1 MNNLTLARNWIVP
14 YRKQR
19 TLKMTQN
26 HFLKKP
32 SIAKNKIVKLN
43 KLSIKRNSFSS
54 DVHLYGMTYLDIF
67 TMSAIRNLLFFQLPC
82 VVMYRTMKFSVY
94 HISYFLLFNGIF
106 KTFLDILTM
115 PK

>member
-19 TLKMTQN
+19 TLKITQN

-32 SIAKNKIVKLN
+32 SITKNKTVKLHN
-43 KLSIKRNSFSS
+43 LSIKRNSFSS

-67 TMSAIRNLLFFQLPC
+67 TMSTIRNLLFFQLPC
-82 VVMYRTMKFSVY
+82 VVMYRTMQFSIH

>member
-1 MNNLTLARNWIVP
+1 MNNLTVARNWIVP
-14 YRKQR
+14 YKKQQ
-19 TLKMTQN
+19 TLKITQN
-26 HFLKKP
+26 HFIKRP
-32 SIAKNKIVKLN
+32 SIVKNKIAKLN
-43 KLSIKRNSFSS
+43 KLSIKRKSFSS

-82 VVMYRTMKFSVY
+82 VLMYRTMKFSVH
-94 HISYFLLFNGIF
+94 HISYFLLFNGMF

>member
-14 YRKQR
+14 YKKQQ
-19 TLKMTQN
+19 TLKITQN

-32 SIAKNKIVKLN
+32 SIAKSEIVKSKSN

-67 TMSAIRNLLFFQLPC
+67 TMSAIRTRSKI
-82 VVMYRTMKFSVY
+82 YS
-94 HISYFLLFNGIF
+94 I
-106 KTFLDILTM
+106 
-115 PK
+115 PKKYYI